1 MSNATRR
8 RNASWHRYDYFATSP
23 FHHSLCLYIFCF
35 SIRMTLVLNCQWSML
50 SRKTREWDFH
60 CLFWFKVGLLGF
72 VKDSEGPLPPL
83 SFFSAAIIT
92 LVSVTPALDLRQT
105 QEPQIKYKL
114 FYKVT
119 GFSTHHCRENVQ
131 AYSLVSYLF
140 LCCIKYL

>member
-1 MSNATRR
+1 MINVVQE
-8 RNASWHRYDYFATSP
+8 DPGMGF
-23 FHHSLCLYIFCF
+23 SLLILVQ
-35 SIRMTLVLNCQWSML
+35 SRTIRIC
-50 SRKTREWDFH
+50 K
-60 CLFWFKVGLLGF
+60 GLRGT
-72 VKDSEGPLPPL
+72 PPPL